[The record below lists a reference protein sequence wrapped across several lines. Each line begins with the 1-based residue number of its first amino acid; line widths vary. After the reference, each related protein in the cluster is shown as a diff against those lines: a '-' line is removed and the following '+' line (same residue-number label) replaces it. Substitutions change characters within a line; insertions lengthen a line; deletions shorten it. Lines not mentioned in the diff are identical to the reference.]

1 MAVGMEWHRMP
12 FVFTQTMPPYST
24 RVYYLPEDLV
34 EAAGARMREAME
46 IASLRI
52 STGVYTPDEYVVHD
66 LEVPVWDRRR
76 YLEG

>member
-1 MAVGMEWHRMP
+1 M
-12 FVFTQTMPPYST
+12 
-24 RVYYLPEDLV
+24 V
-34 EAAGARMREAME
+34 EAAGVRMREAME

-66 LEVPVWDRRR
+66 LEVPLWDRRR